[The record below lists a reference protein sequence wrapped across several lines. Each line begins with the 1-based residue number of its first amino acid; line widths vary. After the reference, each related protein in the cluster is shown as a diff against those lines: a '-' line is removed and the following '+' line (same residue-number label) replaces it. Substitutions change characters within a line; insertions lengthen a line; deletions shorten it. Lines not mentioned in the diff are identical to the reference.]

1 MNIIKNGSLAS
12 IILDAIRNILDG
24 VLITVI
30 GFIGTL
36 MASVLLFA
44 INLKSWWRKMESKK

>member
-36 MASVLLFA
+36 MASVLLFV
-44 INLKSWWRKMESKK
+44 I